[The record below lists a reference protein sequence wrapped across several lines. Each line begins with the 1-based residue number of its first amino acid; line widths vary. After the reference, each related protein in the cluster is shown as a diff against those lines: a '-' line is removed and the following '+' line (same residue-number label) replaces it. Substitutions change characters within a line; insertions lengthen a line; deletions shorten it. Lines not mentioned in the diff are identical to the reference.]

1 LVELR
6 HMNEEVYGRQKDGEA
21 FRDFE
26 HFRKQYAMVLVQL
39 RDSND
44 HVMFPSYDCHF

>member
-6 HMNEEVYGRQKDGEA
+6 HMNEEVSGKQKDGETIG
-21 FRDFE
+21 DLK
-26 HFRKQYAMVLVQL
+26 HFRMQYAMVLVQL

-44 HVMFPSYDCHF
+44 QVTCPRSKSSL